1 MRPIIGEDQYSQR
14 VASVAASFPVFAT
27 FNADV
32 EVVVVD
38 VVDVEVV
45 LVGEVVVGVL
55 LPPEHAARERQNP
68 ATTIA
73 FFDIFLISL
82 RYLI

>member
-1 MRPIIGEDQYSQR
+1 LITGTVSAGEEISG
-14 VASVAASFPVFAT
+14 AT
-27 FNADV
+27 GIVV
-32 EVVVVD
+32 EVVVVVVD
-38 VVDVEVV
+38 VVDVVVV
-45 LVGEVVVGVL
+45 LVGVVVVVGAL
-55 LPPEHAARERQNP
+55 LLPEHAARERHNP